1 MEFLGIPHSVCVPC
15 VCRQTLR
22 LEEIPAEFR
31 AEAAER
37 RRELIECV
45 ANADELLGEL
55 FLEEK
60 IPTAAQLK
68 VPSSCWLLPGPSFLN
83 KWIGNSVGCSCV
95 TSAELRF
102 PPGTAHSQSGFMGSP
117 CGGGVQGTVGAALCS
132 RGGEAQERQGIGL
145 CSWRNSQ
152 GCFSAGNP
160 KGNPAE
166 ILHPCARGECF
177 EEQRGA
183 ATAGCSPGIPSQSF

>member
-1 MEFLGIPHSVCVPC
+1 MGEAVGNFPDPCRLLPEQEGLSHVRDTALMLMGGVFPGSTGRVGCSQSGGAGIPCGIPGNPSLPLCVPC

-45 ANADELLGEL
+45 ANADEQLGEL

-83 KWIGNSVGCSCV
+83 KWIRNSVGCSCV

-102 PPGTAHSQSGFMGSP
+102 PRGRARSQSGFS
-117 CGGGVQGTVGAALCS
+117 
-132 RGGEAQERQGIGL
+132 
-145 CSWRNSQ
+145 
-152 GCFSAGNP
+152 
-160 KGNPAE
+160 
-166 ILHPCARGECF
+166 LHWKEF
-177 EEQRGA
+177 
-183 ATAGCSPGIPSQSF
+183 